1 MAHRAGWAKEQID
14 SLTAQKYSAFCSGGD
29 RKQNVPTTRRI
40 SSVKLGE
47 LTGGGSLRKT
57 WKEVGLGLLNLLAVA
72 GVIAA
77 VQSPLHKYSGSVGPA
92 VLAALCLGVYV
103 AACKWIERRSPTEL
117 AVQRAPAELAAG
129 MLLGLALFSSVMAI
143 LWIAGIY
150 HPAGWGSYRQ
160 LPGGFLLAVLAG
172 ILEELLFRGLLFR
185 LSSKILGTWGALL
198 VTSALFG
205 AAHAANP
212 GATVS
217 SSLAIA
223 LEAGILLG
231 AAYAATGRLWLP
243 IGLHLGWNFT
253 EGSMFGMTL
262 SGNAMGSGLI
272 RGSLDGPQILTGG
285 EFGPEASIVAV
296 ILCLCL
302 AAYFIRRMIKFNRV
316 EPPVWRRARPA
327 PAPAE
332 IPV

>member
-1 MAHRAGWAKEQID
+1 M
-14 SLTAQKYSAFCSGGD
+14 
-29 RKQNVPTTRRI
+29 
-40 SSVKLGE
+40 
-47 LTGGGSLRKT
+47 
-57 WKEVGLGLLNLLAVA
+57 
-72 GVIAA
+72 
-77 VQSPLHKYSGSVGPA
+77 
-92 VLAALCLGVYV
+92 
-103 AACKWIERRSPTEL
+103 
-117 AVQRAPAELAAG
+117 
-129 MLLGLALFSSVMAI
+129 
-143 LWIAGIY
+143 
-150 HPAGWGSYRQ
+150 
-160 LPGGFLLAVLAG
+160 LAVLAG

-253 EGSMFGMTL
+253 EGSLFGMTL

-302 AAYFIRRMIKFNRV
+302 AAYFIRRIIKFNRV

>member
-1 MAHRAGWAKEQID
+1 
-14 SLTAQKYSAFCSGGD
+14 
-29 RKQNVPTTRRI
+29 
-40 SSVKLGE
+40 
-47 LTGGGSLRKT
+47 
-57 WKEVGLGLLNLLAVA
+57 
-72 GVIAA
+72 
-77 VQSPLHKYSGSVGPA
+77 
-92 VLAALCLGVYV
+92 
-103 AACKWIERRSPTEL
+103 
-117 AVQRAPAELAAG
+117 

-143 LWIAGIY
+143 LWIAGVY

-160 LPGGFLLAVLAG
+160 LAGGLLFAVLAG

-185 LSSKILGTWGALL
+185 LCSKILGTWGALL
-198 VTSALFG
+198 ITSALFG

-231 AAYAATGRLWLP
+231 AAYAATGRLWVP
-243 IGLHLGWNFT
+243 IGLHVGWNFT
-253 EGSMFGMTL
+253 EGSLFGMTL
-262 SGNAMGSGLI
+262 SGNTMSAGMI

-302 AAYFIRRMIKFNRV
+302 AAYFIRRIIKFNRE
-316 EPPVWRRARPA
+316 EPPVWRRARPTVA
-327 PAPAE
+327 PTE
-332 IPV
+332 VLI

>member
-1 MAHRAGWAKEQID
+1 M
-14 SLTAQKYSAFCSGGD
+14 
-29 RKQNVPTTRRI
+29 
-40 SSVKLGE
+40 
-47 LTGGGSLRKT
+47 
-57 WKEVGLGLLNLLAVA
+57 GLGLLNLLAVV

-103 AACKWIERRSPTEL
+103 AACKWIERRSPAEL

-143 LWIAGIY
+143 LWIAGVY

-160 LPGGFLLAVLAG
+160 LAGGLLFAVLAG

-198 VTSALFG
+198 ITSALFG

-231 AAYAATGRLWLP
+231 AAYAATGRLWVP
-243 IGLHLGWNFT
+243 IGLHVGWNFT
-253 EGSMFGMTL
+253 EGSLFGMTL
-262 SGNAMGSGLI
+262 SGNTMGAAMI

-302 AAYFIRRMIKFNRV
+302 AAYFIRRIIKFNGV
-316 EPPVWRRARPA
+316 EPPVWRRVRPA
-327 PAPAE
+327 ALPAE

>member
-1 MAHRAGWAKEQID
+1 
-14 SLTAQKYSAFCSGGD
+14 
-29 RKQNVPTTRRI
+29 
-40 SSVKLGE
+40 
-47 LTGGGSLRKT
+47 LRKT
-57 WKEVGLGLLNLLAVA
+57 WKEVGLGLLNLLAVVA
-72 GVIAA
+72 IIAA
-77 VQSPLHKYSGSVGPA
+77 SQSPLHKYSGSAGAA

-103 AACKWIERRSPTEL
+103 AACKWIERRAPAEL
-117 AVQRAPAELAAG
+117 AVQRAPTELAAG
-129 MLLGLALFSSVMAI
+129 MLLGFALFSSVMLI
-143 LWIAGIY
+143 LWITGVY
-150 HPAGWGSYRQ
+150 HPAGWGSYGQ
-160 LPGGFLLAVLAG
+160 LAGGLLLAVLAG

-231 AAYAATGRLWLP
+231 AAYAATGRLWVP
-243 IGLHLGWNFT
+243 IGLHIGWNFT
-253 EGSMFGMTL
+253 EGSLFGMTL
-262 SGNAMGSGLI
+262 SGNAMGAGLI
-272 RGSLDGPQILTGG
+272 RGSLNGPQILTGG
-285 EFGPEASIVAV
+285 EFGPEASLVAV

-302 AAYFIRRMIKFNRV
+302 AVYFIFRIIKSNRV

-327 PAPAE
+327 VTPAE
-332 IPV
+332 IPI

>member
-1 MAHRAGWAKEQID
+1 VLI
-14 SLTAQKYSAFCSGGD
+14 
-29 RKQNVPTTRRI
+29 
-40 SSVKLGE
+40 
-47 LTGGGSLRKT
+47 GGGSLCKT

-72 GVIAA
+72 GVIAT
-77 VQSPLHKYSGSVGPA
+77 VQSPLQKYSGSVGPA

-103 AACKWIERRSPTEL
+103 AACKWIERRSPAEL
-117 AVQRAPAELAAG
+117 AVRRAPAELAAG
-129 MLLGLALFSSVMAI
+129 VLLGLALFSSVMAI
-143 LWIAGIY
+143 LWIAGVY
-150 HPAGWGSYRQ
+150 HPAGWGSNRQ
-160 LPGGFLLAVLAG
+160 LAGGFLLAVLAG

-185 LSSKILGTWGALL
+185 LSSKILGTWGALV

-217 SSLAIA
+217 SSLAIP

-253 EGSMFGMTL
+253 EGSLFGMTL

-272 RGSLDGPQILTGG
+272 RGSLNGPQILTGG

-296 ILCLCL
+296 FLCLCL
-302 AAYFIRRMIKFNRV
+302 AAYFIRRIIKFNRV
-316 EPPVWRRARPA
+316 EPPVWRRGRPA